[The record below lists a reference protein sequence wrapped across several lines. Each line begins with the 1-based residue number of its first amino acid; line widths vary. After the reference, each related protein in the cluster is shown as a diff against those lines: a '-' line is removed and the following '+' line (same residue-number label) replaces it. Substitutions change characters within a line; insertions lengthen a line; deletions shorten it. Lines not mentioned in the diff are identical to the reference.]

1 MGWSAAGYT
10 FLVVMPSYLQTTLNA
25 TFQQALL
32 ATVLANVGF
41 ALTILPAGLL
51 SDRIGRR
58 AVMVT
63 GVLLILVLALPLL
76 DLLQNP
82 DGLLLVKAL
91 AVLLAGA
98 AVGLIAGPGPAMLSE
113 MFPTTVRYTGLGLS
127 YSLSNAVFAGS
138 AGLIITSLIKST
150 SNRDIPAYYVMVTC
164 AISAV
169 ALLSLRGDDHR
180 HDLKD

>member
-1 MGWSAAGYT
+1 
-10 FLVVMPSYLQTTLNA
+10 
-25 TFQQALL
+25 
-32 ATVLANVGF
+32 
-41 ALTILPAGLL
+41 
-51 SDRIGRR
+51 
-58 AVMVT
+58 MVT

-113 MFPTTVRYTGLGLS
+113 MFPTSVRYTGLGLS
-127 YSLSNAVFAGS
+127 YSMSNAVFAGS